1 MDKLNISQIG
11 LRLRKQRE
19 LMKMTRENLADK
31 LNITVKFLSDIE
43 LGQKGMSIQT
53 LANFSK
59 VLDLTVDYIL
69 FGESCDD
76 QSIPTDE
83 KIFLST
89 NTENENIDKI
99 SFIANYIAQ
108 NFTTKK

>member
-59 VLDLTVDYIL
+59 VLDLSVDYIL
-69 FGESCDD
+69 FGESCND
-76 QSIPTDE
+76 QFIPTEE

>member
-59 VLDLTVDYIL
+59 VLDLSVDYIL